1 MVERRK
7 LVELWKRGDAM
18 ALATLVSVEGSSYRG
33 AGARILIA
41 ADGSHVGSVSGGC
54 LEGEIVRKAR
64 WITRSGAAMERYS
77 TLFDDTSDIPY
88 GLGCGGTV
96 NVLMEP
102 ADTVEFAAVMESM
115 EASLSGQIRTV
126 TTVLPRTGATFA
138 REILDEQGR
147 LLFRSDCFDSTGHIY
162 TEKLLAP
169 QRLFI
174 FGAGDDAQAMVQLS
188 ALLGWST
195 YVFDGRAQL
204 ARAERFPQA
213 DAVVAAQQ
221 FRGAQPV
228 AGDAVVLMT
237 HSYEQ
242 DREWLV
248 QVLPLTPRYLGI
260 LGSRHRTALLLR
272 DAAGRLDWPL
282 ERVCERVFSPI
293 GLDLG
298 GDGAEVVALSTVA
311 EMQACT
317 QGKLPHSRRMTPELV
332 AEQLERGG
340 SKTAEQY
347 SQSQCA
353 L

>member
-7 LVELWKRGDAM
+7 LVELWKRGDAV
-18 ALATLVSVEGSSYRG
+18 ALATLVNVEGSSYRG

-54 LEGEIVRKAR
+54 LEAEIVRKAR

-96 NVLMEP
+96 EVLLEP
-102 ADTVEFAAVMESM
+102 ANTIEAAALMNAL
-115 EASLSGQIRTV
+115 EASLLGNVCSV
-126 TTVLPRTGATFA
+126 STVLPQTGATFA

-147 LLFRSDCFDSTGHIY
+147 LIFRSDCFNANSQIY
-162 TEKLLAP
+162 TEKLLPP
-169 QRLFI
+169 QRLFVL
-174 FGAGDDAQAMVQLS
+174 GAGDDAQPMVQLS
-188 ALLGWST
+188 VLLGWNT
-195 YVFDGRAQL
+195 YVFDGRPQL

-213 DAVVAAQQ
+213 EAVVAAQQ
-221 FRGAQPV
+221 FRGVQP
-228 AGDAVVLMT
+228 ATGDAVVLMT

-242 DREWLV
+242 DRDWLV
-248 QVLPLTPRYLGI
+248 QVLPTAPRYLGI

-272 DAAGRLDWPL
+272 DAADRLNLTL
-282 ERVCERVFSPI
+282 ERVCERVFSPV

-298 GDGAEVVALSTVA
+298 GDGAEAVALSAVA
-311 EMQACT
+311 EIQACM

-332 AEQLERGG
+332 AEQLEQGG
-340 SKTAEQY
+340 SRTAGQY
-347 SQSQCA
+347 LQSQCA